1 MSESGK
7 VQEGKGRLKEAAGAV
22 TGDDEKARE
31 GRDDQAKG
39 KMRQAGEKV
48 SDAIDDVKDA
58 LRK

>member
-7 VQEGKGRLKEAAGAV
+7 VQEGKGRLKEAAGAL
-22 TGDDEKARE
+22 TGDGEKAGE
-31 GRDDQAKG
+31 GRDDEAKG